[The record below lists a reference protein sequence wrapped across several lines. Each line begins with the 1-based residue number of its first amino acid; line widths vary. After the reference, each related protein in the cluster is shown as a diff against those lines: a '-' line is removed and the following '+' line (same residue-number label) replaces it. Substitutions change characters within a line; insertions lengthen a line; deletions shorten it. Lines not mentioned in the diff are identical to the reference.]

1 MAKLQRNFIKGKMNK
16 SLDERLVPN
25 GEYIDALNVRVG
37 STELSEIGVVEIS
50 KGNIR
55 LTTLDLVA
63 KDRITFLLTSYP
75 LSSDAKCI
83 GAYDDSANETIYW
96 FITDPSHTGP
106 QVTNKLDLIVS
117 FDVNDSSVTYHVV
130 SVDDGGGVNT
140 SLNFNSEY
148 IITGVDKVD
157 DLLFFTDNFNQPRM
171 INVTREYP
179 DPGYVGGLP
188 TEPYRDAFGG
198 PKYFAESWLVFK
210 KTTKNSTNFLLF
222 Y

>member
-37 STELSEIGVVEIS
+37 ATELSEVGVIENS

-63 KDRITFLLTSYP
+63 KDRTPPFPLTSYP

-83 GAYDDSANETIYW
+83 GAYEDSANETIYW
-96 FITDPSHTGP
+96 FVTDPSHTGP
-106 QVTNKLDLIVS
+106 QATGKLDLIVS

-140 SLNFNSEY
+140 SLNFNSDY
-148 IITGVDKVD
+148 LITGVDKVD
-157 DLLFFTDNFNQPRM
+157 DLLFFTDDFNQPRM
-171 INVTREYP
+171 IDVTRDY
-179 DPGYVGGLP
+179 
-188 TEPYRDAFGG
+188 
-198 PKYFAESWLVFK
+198 
-210 KTTKNSTNFLLF
+210 
-222 Y
+222 